1 MLSAEHQ
8 NPIPV
13 TGKTESH
20 VSKYPSDWPINGPID
35 LQVHDL
41 PHSSSTI
48 EWWYQNTHF
57 TSTDGHH
64 FSLFASFFRIAID
77 RDPQTQ
83 EFKYAHSVTWA
94 LCDANEKKYFM
105 DSVVDRIAPQE
116 GLKMIERGDDT
127 TDKLLLNALKEVL
140 EKGTVPLPDRLM
152 EAEAMI
158 GHDQLDLQYGINS
171 FCKQADGNYRLKLQ
185 NDEKGISC
193 DLLFTPLVAPVRH
206 GDNGVV
212 VGTGGED
219 MFYYFIPECEVNGQ
233 LQLNDKTHFV
243 EGSGWYDHE
252 FGKPAEQSSE
262 KIEVNFMHDIA
273 WNWISLQVS
282 NGQQISVYDLFDNN
296 NNLESKG
303 RWAVVI
309 HENGQ
314 STRVKDFTFKPVSNW
329 TSSRTFTAY
338 PILWQLQIP
347 ELSIDLMV
355 EAAFPHQEFVTI
367 ISKPA
372 FWEGRVHAKG
382 RFGAEEVTG
391 LGFIERSGFAN
402 VEKLE
407 DFFKAVTKQTRKSV
421 EELLPLNP
429 TDAQFARLVASDR
442 NKHFLD
448 GLDKEQFI
456 GKVIRPIRE
465 IIDRGGKC
473 WRSYAAIACIDVVG
487 GNSQPYMNWLVWP
500 ELLHTGSLIIDDV
513 QDRSEI
519 RRGGPSCHVAHGEA
533 IAINAGNACYF
544 LGQVLLLD
552 DKLSEEVKLKAYQ
565 IYFETMRAAHA
576 GQAMDI
582 SSFYHLMPD
591 IVASGNNT
599 ELEKKILS
607 VHRLKSAVPASM
619 LAQLG
624 AIKGNAKQEQID
636 GLGNFFEALGLA
648 FQIVDD
654 VLNLRGFKGDLKDK
668 GEDITAGKITMPVA
682 KAMGLLEQKERQWLW
697 QQLQTNT
704 TDKALIAEVI
714 ALLEKCGAITA
725 CEQQAENLIE
735 DAWKKLDHLIPDNDV
750 KIRLRAFGWYVLR
763 RHY

>member
-1 MLSAEHQ
+1 MLTEQNQ
-8 NPIPV
+8 NPISQI
-13 TGKTESH
+13 EERANLLM
-20 VSKYPSDWPINGPID
+20 YPSDWPVDGPID
-35 LQVHDL
+35 LQVHDK
-41 PHSSSTI
+41 PHASSTI
-48 EWWYQNTHF
+48 EWWYQNTHL
-57 TSTDGHH
+57 SSSKGNN

-77 RDPQTQ
+77 RDELTQ
-83 EFKYAHSVTWA
+83 SYKYAHSITWA
-94 LCDANEKKYFM
+94 LCDADNQVYFM

-116 GLKMIERGDDT
+116 GLKMIERGHDT
-127 TDKLLLNALKEVL
+127 TDKLLLKALKEVL
-140 EKGTVPLPDRLM
+140 EKGKVPLPDRLM
-152 EAEAMI
+152 ETDAI
-158 GHDQLDLQYGINS
+158 LGNDTLQLTYGLNS
-171 FCKQADGNYRLKLQ
+171 YTKMDNGNYQLKLI
-185 NDEKGISC
+185 NAEKNIQC
-193 DLLFTPLVAPVRH
+193 ELIFTPLVNPVRH

-219 MFYYFIPECEVNGQ
+219 MFYYFIPECEVNGSIAIN
-233 LQLNDKTHFV
+233 NDLHYV

-252 FGKPAEQSSE
+252 FGKPADNAGE
-262 KIEVNFMHDIA
+262 KIEVNLMHDIA

-282 NGQQISVYDLFDNN
+282 NGQQVSVYDLFDNN
-296 NNLESKG
+296 NDMQSRG
-303 RWAVVI
+303 RWAIVI
-309 HENGQ
+309 DADGK
-314 STRVKDFTFKPVSNW
+314 STSIKDFVFKPLRNW
-329 TSSRTFTAY
+329 TSSRTFTSY
-338 PILWQLQIP
+338 PIHWQLQIP
-347 ELSIDLMV
+347 ALNIDLV
-355 EAAFPHQEFVTI
+355 IEAAFPHQEFVTI

-382 RFGAEEVTG
+382 GFGGETVTG

-421 EELLPLNP
+421 EELLPLQP
-429 TDAQFARLVASDR
+429 SDEQFARLVASER
-442 NKHFLD
+442 NKHFLE
-448 GLDKEQFI
+448 GLDKEQYI
-456 GKVIRPIRE
+456 QQIIRPIRE

-544 LGQVLLLD
+544 LGQILLLD
-552 DKLSEEVKLKAYQ
+552 DKLSDEVKLKAYQ

-582 SSFYHLMPD
+582 SSFHYLMSAVVQTGD
-591 IVASGNNT
+591 IR
-599 ELEKKILS
+599 ELERKILA

-624 AIKGNAKQEQID
+624 AIKGKAQQAQID

-648 FQIVDD
+648 FQIIDD
-654 VLNLRGFKGDLKDK
+654 VLNLRGFKGDLKDR
-668 GEDITAGKITMPVA
+668 GEDITAGKITMPVV
-682 KAMGLLEQKERQWLW
+682 KAMSLLSQPDREWLW
-697 QQLQTNT
+697 KQVSAKL
-704 TDKALIAEVI
+704 TDKQSIAEVI
-714 ALLEKCGAITA
+714 NLLERCGAIDC
-725 CEQQAENLIE
+725 CEQQAEYLIE
-735 DAWKKLDHLIPDNDV
+735 DAWKKLDTLIPDNDV

>member
-1 MLSAEHQ
+1 MQPAHNQ
-8 NPIPV
+8 NSIPL
-13 TGKTESH
+13 TEETIRPLR
-20 VSKYPSDWPINGPID
+20 YPSDWPADGPID
-35 LQVHDL
+35 LQLHDL
-41 PHSSSTI
+41 PHASSTI
-48 EWWYQNTHF
+48 EWWYQNTHL
-57 TSTDGHH
+57 TSNKGQN

-77 RDPQTQ
+77 RDEQTQ
-83 EFKYAHSVTWA
+83 EYKYAHSITWA
-94 LCDANEKKYFM
+94 LCDADNQLYYM

-116 GLKMIERGDDT
+116 GLKMIERGQDK
-127 TDKLLLNALKEVL
+127 TDKLLLKALKEVL

-152 EAEAMI
+152 ESDGILAADNLDI
-158 GHDQLDLQYGINS
+158 TYGANSYRKLSNGSYQL
-171 FCKQADGNYRLKLQ
+171 CLQ
-185 NDEKGISC
+185 NEEKGIQC
-193 DLLFTPLVAPVRH
+193 ELVFTPLVNPVRH

-219 MFYYFIPECEVNGQ
+219 MFYYFIPECEVNGTITIQ
-233 LQLNDKTHFV
+233 QEQHDV

-252 FGKPAEQSSE
+252 FGKPADNADE

-296 NNLESKG
+296 NDMQSRG

-309 HENGQ
+309 DADGQ
-314 STRVKDFTFKPVSNW
+314 SRSVKDFTFKPLNNW
-329 TSSRTFTAY
+329 TSSRTFTPY
-338 PILWQLQIP
+338 PVNWQLQIP
-347 ELSIDLMV
+347 ELNIDLSV

-372 FWEGRVHAKG
+372 FWEGRVHASG
-382 RFGAEEVTG
+382 VFNGEQVTG

-421 EELLPLNP
+421 EELLPLQP
-429 TDAQFARLVASDR
+429 TDEQFARLVASER
-442 NKHFLD
+442 NKHFLE
-448 GLDKEQFI
+448 GLDKEQYI
-456 GKVIRPIRE
+456 KQIIQPIRE

-544 LGQVLLLD
+544 LGQILLLD
-552 DKLSEEVKLKAYQ
+552 DKLSDDVKLKAYQ

-582 SSFYHLMPD
+582 SSFYHFMPS
-591 IVASGNNT
+591 IVQSGDNR
-599 ELEKKILS
+599 ELEKKILA

-624 AIKGNAKQEQID
+624 AIKGKAKQAQID

-648 FQIVDD
+648 FQIIDD
-654 VLNLRGFKGDLKDK
+654 VLNLRGFKGDLKDR

-682 KAMGLLEQKERQWLW
+682 KAMGLLAQPDREWLW
-697 QQLQTNT
+697 QQVSSKPHDTSV
-704 TDKALIAEVI
+704 IAEVI
-714 ALLEKCGAITA
+714 DLLEKCGAIDA
-725 CEQQAENLIE
+725 CEEQAEYLIE
-735 DAWKKLDHLIPDNDV
+735 DAWKKLDTLIPDSDV

>member
-1 MLSAEHQ
+1 MLSAQ
-8 NPIPV
+8 NQHPISSIE
-13 TGKTESH
+13 ES
-20 VSKYPSDWPINGPID
+20 VNLSRYPSDWPIDGPID

-41 PHSSSTI
+41 PHASSTI

-57 TSTDGHH
+57 TSTQGHN

-77 RDPQTQ
+77 RDEQTQ
-83 EFKYAHSVTWA
+83 AYKYAHSVTWA
-94 LCDANEKKYFM
+94 LCDADNQVYYM
-105 DSVVDRIAPQE
+105 DSIVDRIAPAE
-116 GLKMIERGDDT
+116 GLKMIERGHDT
-127 TDKLLLNALKEVL
+127 TDKLLLKALKEVL

-152 EAEAMI
+152 EADAI
-158 GHDQLDLQYGINS
+158 IATGTLDLKYGVNS
-171 FCKQADGNYRLKLQ
+171 FHKLNNGNYQLNLF
-185 NDEKGISC
+185 NEEKGIKC
-193 DLLFTPLVAPVRH
+193 DLLFTPLVNPIRH

-219 MFYYFIPECEVNGQ
+219 MFYYFIPECEVNGTLTIQ
-233 LQLNDKTHFV
+233 DVQHNV

-252 FGKPAEQSSE
+252 FGKPADNASE
-262 KIEVNFMHDIA
+262 KIEVNLMHDIA

-296 NNLESKG
+296 NGMQSRG

-309 HENGQ
+309 DADGK
-314 STRVKDFTFKPVSNW
+314 STSIKDFVFKPLNNW
-329 TSSRTFTAY
+329 TSSRTFTPY
-338 PILWQLQIP
+338 PIHWQLQIP
-347 ELSIDLMV
+347 ALNIDLVV

-382 RFGAEEVTG
+382 VFGEDSITG

-421 EELLPLNP
+421 EELLPLQP

-442 NKHFLD
+442 NKHFLE
-448 GLDKEQFI
+448 GLDKEQYI
-456 GKVIRPIRE
+456 KQIIHPIRE

-513 QDRSEI
+513 QDRSEV

-544 LGQVLLLD
+544 LGQILLLD
-552 DKLSEEVKLKAYQ
+552 DKLSDDVKLKAYQ

-582 SSFYHLMPD
+582 SSFYHLMPA
-591 IVASGNNT
+591 IVKDGDNR

-624 AIKGNAKQEQID
+624 AIKGKAKQEQID

-648 FQIVDD
+648 FQIIDD
-654 VLNLRGFKGDLKDK
+654 VLNLRGFKGDLKDR

-682 KAMGLLEQKERQWLW
+682 KAMSLLTLKDREWLW
-697 QQLQTNT
+697 EHVSAKT
-704 TDKALIAEVI
+704 TDKAIIGDVI
-714 ALLEKCGAITA
+714 HLLEKSGAIDA
-725 CEQQAENLIE
+725 CEQQAESLIE
-735 DAWKKLDHLIPDNDV
+735 DAWKKLDVLIPDNDV